1 MTVILFGKI
10 PQGLRFQMNRVA
22 SLLEVQFQQS
32 PAIQKNAFP
41 VQCLVT
47 HRTEFQNVI
56 QQERILIRTETDGNR
71 FPRRSFQ
78 RDPAAKRNIIA
89 LFDRDLCAVSPLI
102 FRIEIQHGNIV
113 DPFVGP
119 VIFQTESIPFAPFDP
134 EIVIHQTAPVF
145 DLIEQRDFSV
155 RPVCME
161 KSVPVD
167 QECRRTVAGSV

>member
-56 QQERILIRTETDGNR
+56 QQERMLIRTEADGNLRISIR
-71 FPRRSFQ
+71 FLS
-78 RDPAAKRNIIA
+78 
-89 LFDRDLCAVSPLI
+89 
-102 FRIEIQHGNIV
+102 
-113 DPFVGP
+113 
-119 VIFQTESIPFAPFDP
+119 
-134 EIVIHQTAPVF
+134 
-145 DLIEQRDFSV
+145 SV
-155 RPVCME
+155 REP
-161 KSVPVD
+161 
-167 QECRRTVAGSV
+167 AGPSRHSRAANP